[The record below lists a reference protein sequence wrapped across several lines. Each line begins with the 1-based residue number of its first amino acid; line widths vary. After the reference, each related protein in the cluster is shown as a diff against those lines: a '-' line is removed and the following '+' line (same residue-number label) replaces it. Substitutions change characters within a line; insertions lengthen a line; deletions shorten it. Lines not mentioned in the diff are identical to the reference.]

1 MKRDIDALL
10 RERGLAAALIL
21 KGETPN
27 PTFRYVVGPPGAHIT
42 SAILLWRPGQ
52 KPHLVH
58 AMMERDSAG
67 ETGFELSEFGGH
79 GFRKIL
85 EDEGSR
91 DRAMARL
98 LSNLLSGMGVKGPV
112 LVHGFG
118 EVGRYYHLLNR
129 LREWTP
135 GIEIAED
142 EDLGLFDRARATK
155 EPEEVDAVRLV
166 AAACGKAYEKVR
178 EVIGGGRLEGGKLKD
193 AQGWVTIGRLRRE
206 IRRVFFDANLEEP
219 HGNIIAMGRDAGVPH
234 NAGNDQDVL
243 VEGHPIVID
252 LYPAQAGGGYYFDVT
267 RTICVGRASQELK
280 DLHSLVREAVDRTV
294 DALAPETPARMYQ
307 EKVCDLFEARGHRT
321 IRQDE
326 RLQEGYIHGL
336 GHGIGLEVHERPN
349 LGGPTQNKDRIAP
362 GSLFTVEP
370 GLYYPSRNLGVRIE
384 DVVYARPDGSFD
396 NLTDIPYELEVA
408 PASA

>member
-27 PTFRYVVGPPGAHIT
+27 PTFRYLVGPPAAHIT
-42 SAILLWRPGQ
+42 SAILIWRAGQ

-67 ETGFELSEFGGH
+67 ETGFELSKFGGH

-91 DRAMARL
+91 ERAMARL
-98 LSNLLSGMGVKGPV
+98 LSKLLSGMGVKGPV

-155 EPEEVDAVRLV
+155 EPEEVDAVRSV
-166 AAACGKAYEKVR
+166 ATACGQAYEKVR
-178 EVIGGGRLEGGKLKD
+178 EMIGGGRLEGSKLKD
-193 AQGWVTIGRLRRE
+193 AQGWVTIGHAPRNPAGLLRC
-206 IRRVFFDANLEEP
+206 EP
-219 HGNIIAMGRDAGVPH
+219 RGAAGNIMRWARRRRSAQR
-234 NAGNDQDVL
+234 GNDHDVL

-252 LYPAQAGGGYYFDVT
+252 LYPRRRAALLLRRHPHDLRGPGFAGT
-267 RTICVGRASQELK
+267 
-280 DLHSLVREAVDRTV
+280 
-294 DALAPETPARMYQ
+294 
-307 EKVCDLFEARGHRT
+307 
-321 IRQDE
+321 
-326 RLQEGYIHGL
+326 
-336 GHGIGLEVHERPN
+336 
-349 LGGPTQNKDRIAP
+349 
-362 GSLFTVEP
+362 
-370 GLYYPSRNLGVRIE
+370 
-384 DVVYARPDGSFD
+384 
-396 NLTDIPYELEVA
+396 
-408 PASA
+408 